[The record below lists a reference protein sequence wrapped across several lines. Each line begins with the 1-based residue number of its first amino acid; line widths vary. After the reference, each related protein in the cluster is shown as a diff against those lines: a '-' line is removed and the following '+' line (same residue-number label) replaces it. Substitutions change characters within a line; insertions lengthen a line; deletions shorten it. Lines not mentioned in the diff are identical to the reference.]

1 MPMRKSMTLRFRSA
15 SAVAAALVL
24 GMSLA
29 VTGCGKY
36 SMSSLK
42 AQKAYKQAVEYY
54 KAQDWKQS
62 ASNYEYTLE
71 QNPDKVEAYFY
82 LGNSYDNMYKP
93 ARVGEA
99 ENDAYIQKAIDNYQ
113 KAAQRDPNPQMK
125 KLALEY
131 LVAAYGPEK
140 LNAPDK
146 AEPIVQQM
154 IQMDPNEA
162 TNYFAL
168 SKIYEDAGRYDEAE
182 AALMKAKEAKPN
194 DPTVYT
200 TMSGFYNR
208 QGDFDKTME
217 SLKKAADL
225 APNDPQGYQLMATY
239 YWEKVYKDHR
249 LTSPQ
254 KKVYI
259 GEGIANTDKAL
270 ALNPDYDDALSF
282 KNLLLRLAGNEETDM
297 AKRAALY
304 KQADELRERAIEL
317 KKKKASGAR

>member
-1 MPMRKSMTLRFRSA
+1 MTLRYRSTTA
-15 SAVAAALVL
+15 AVAALVL

-29 VTGCGKY
+29 VAGCGKY
-36 SMSSLK
+36 SMAALK
-42 AQKAYKQAVEYY
+42 AQKAYKQAVEFY
-54 KAQDWKQS
+54 KAQDWKQA
-62 ASNYEYTLE
+62 ASNYEYALA

-82 LGNSYDNMYKP
+82 LGNSYDNLYKP
-93 ARVGEA
+93 SRAGEA

-113 KAAQRDPNPQMK
+113 KAAERDPNPQMK

-140 LNAPDK
+140 LGAPEK

-154 IQMDPNEA
+154 IQMEPNEP

-182 AALMKAKEAKPN
+182 ATLMKARDAKPN

-200 TMSGFYNR
+200 TLSGFYNR
-208 QGDFDKTME
+208 QGDFEKTME
-217 SLKKAADL
+217 ALKKSADL

-249 LTSPQ
+249 LTTAQ
-254 KKVYI
+254 KKTYLA
-259 GEGIANTDKAL
+259 EGIAATDKAL
-270 ALNPDYDDALSF
+270 ALNPDYDDALAF
-282 KNLLLRLAGNEETDM
+282 KNLLLRL
-297 AKRAALY
+297 
-304 KQADELRERAIEL
+304 
-317 KKKKASGAR
+317 

>member
-1 MPMRKSMTLRFRSA
+1 LTTA
-15 SAVAAALVL
+15 AVAALVL

-29 VTGCGKY
+29 AAGCGKY
-36 SMSSLK
+36 SMSTLK
-42 AQKAYKQAVEYY
+42 AQKAYKQAVEFY
-54 KAQDWKQS
+54 KAQDWKQ
-62 ASNYEYTLE
+62 AAANYEYTIA

-82 LGNSYDNMYKP
+82 LGNSYDNLFKP
-93 ARVGEA
+93 SRAGEA

-113 KAAQRDPNPQMK
+113 KAAERDPNPQMK

-140 LNAPDK
+140 LNAPEK

-154 IQMDPNEA
+154 IQMEPNEP

-182 AALMKAKEAKPN
+182 AQLTKAREAKPN
-194 DPTVYT
+194 DPAVYAT
-200 TMSGFYNR
+200 SATFYNR

-217 SLKKAADL
+217 ALRKAADL
-225 APNDPQGYQLMATY
+225 APKDPQGYQLMATY

-249 LTSPQ
+249 LTSEQ
-254 KKVYI
+254 KKTYLA
-259 GEGIANTDKAL
+259 EGIAATDKAL
-270 ALNPDYDDALSF
+270 ELNPDYDDALAF
-282 KNLLLRLAGNEETDM
+282 KNLLLRLQGNEETDM

-304 KQADELRERAIEL
+304 KQADVLKDRAVEL
-317 KKKKASGAR
+317 KKKKATGAR

>member
-1 MPMRKSMTLRFRSA
+1 MTLRYRSTTA
-15 SAVAAALVL
+15 AVAALVL

-29 VTGCGKY
+29 AAGCGKY
-36 SMSSLK
+36 SMGTLK
-42 AQKAYKQAVEYY
+42 AQKAYKQAVEFY
-54 KAQDWKQS
+54 KAQDWKQA
-62 ASNYEYTLE
+62 ASNYEYAIQ
-71 QNPDKVEAYFY
+71 QNPDKVEAFFY

-93 ARVGEA
+93 SRVGEA
-99 ENDAYIQKAIDNYQ
+99 ENDAYLQKAIDNYQ
-113 KAAQRDPNPQMK
+113 KAAQRDPSPQMK

-140 LNAPDK
+140 LNAPEK

-154 IQMDPNEA
+154 IQMEPNEP

-182 AALMKAKEAKPN
+182 VALNKAREAKPN

-200 TMSGFYNR
+200 TISGFYNR

-217 SLKKAADL
+217 ALKKAADL
-225 APNDPQGYQLMATY
+225 APTDPQGYQLMATY

-249 LTSPQ
+249 LTSEQ
-254 KKVYI
+254 KKTYI
-259 GEGIANTDKAL
+259 GEGLAATDKAL
-270 ALNPDYDDALSF
+270 ALNPDYDDALAF
-282 KNLLLRLAGNEETDM
+282 KNLLLRLQGNEETDM

-304 KQADELRERAIEL
+304 KQADELRNRATEL
-317 KKKKASGAR
+317 KRKKATGAR